1 MIKSKNWWLIT
12 IKGLIFIFLGFYIL
26 KFPVSGML
34 GLIIYGSISLFLSG
48 LILATFAIITRK
60 IHHGWGWQMA
70 EGLLDILLGMVLLL
84 NIGLTAITLPYVFAF
99 YGILTGIFWI
109 FQSVFFRNNHYKFW
123 GVVLLAGLFSL
134 LVGIL
139 IFLRPVI
146 AVLTIVAIIGIM
158 FIVQGFFL
166 TLFSFEISRA
176 HKASVK
182 ESPEN

>member
-26 KFPVSGML
+26 RFPISGML
-34 GLIIYGSISLFLSG
+34 GLIIYGSIALFISG
-48 LILATFAIITRK
+48 LILATFAVITRK
-60 IHHGWGWQMA
+60 VHKGWGWQMA
-70 EGLLDILLGMVLLL
+70 EGILDIILAVILLL

-109 FQSVFFRNNHYKFW
+109 FQSFFFKSNQYKFW
-123 GVVLLAGLFSL
+123 GVVLLAGLLSL

-139 IFLRPVI
+139 ILLNPLI
-146 AVLTIVAIIGIM
+146 AVFTIVAIIGIM

-176 HKASVK
+176 HKVAVNDSL
-182 ESPEN
+182 EL

>member
-12 IKGLIFIFLGFYIL
+12 IKGLIFIFLGLYIL

-34 GLIIYGSISLFLSG
+34 VLIVYGGVSIFISG

-60 IHHGWGWQMA
+60 VHRGWGWQMA
-70 EGLLDILLGMVLLL
+70 EGFLDILLAVILLL
-84 NIGLTAITLPYVFAF
+84 NLGLTAVTLPYVFAF
-99 YGILTGIFWI
+99 YGILTGVFWI

-123 GVVLLAGLFSL
+123 GVVLIAGLFSL

-139 IFLRPVI
+139 IFLRPVM
-146 AVLTIVAIIGIM
+146 AALTIVSVIGIM

-176 HKASVK
+176 HKISIK
-182 ESPEN
+182 ESIKE